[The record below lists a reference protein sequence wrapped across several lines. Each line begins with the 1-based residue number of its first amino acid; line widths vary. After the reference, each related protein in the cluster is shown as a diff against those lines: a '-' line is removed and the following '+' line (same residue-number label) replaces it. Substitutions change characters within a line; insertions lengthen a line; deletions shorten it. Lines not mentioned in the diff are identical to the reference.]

1 MSNTQEM
8 PPTLR
13 RAISLPLLVF
23 YGLGVTIGA
32 GIYVLVGATVAQA
45 GIYAPVSFL
54 VAAFVMLFSASS
66 FGELSGRFPQSA
78 GEAAYVE
85 AAFRIPSL
93 TVLTGALLLAA
104 GTISAAAIAVGCAGY
119 VALLVPLPLWMI
131 IALTVLFSGFIAAW
145 GIVESVRFSAVLT
158 VVEVLGLVVVVI
170 AGIWYQPD
178 IIIALPTVFPQ
189 PSDTPALTSI
199 GVASL
204 LAFFAFIGFDG
215 MVNVV
220 EETENPARNMPMG
233 IFITLMITTLLY
245 FSVAAVAVLLLPL
258 DDLGQS
264 AAPISLLYKS
274 LTGMSP
280 TAITLIAIAATLN
293 GVVIQAI
300 LSARIIYGMSNV
312 GRLPKGLAQLDAR
325 TRTPLL
331 ATGLVTVG
339 TLAFAL
345 LFPINILAERTSQV
359 VLVVFILINLA
370 LLRIKWRGDPAPD
383 GILIVPAIVP
393 AIGLVTCVAMLVGPI
408 FIG

>member
-131 IALTVLFSGFIAAW
+131 IALTVLF
-145 GIVESVRFSAVLT
+145 
-158 VVEVLGLVVVVI
+158 
-170 AGIWYQPD
+170 
-178 IIIALPTVFPQ
+178 
-189 PSDTPALTSI
+189 
-199 GVASL
+199 
-204 LAFFAFIGFDG
+204 
-215 MVNVV
+215 
-220 EETENPARNMPMG
+220 
-233 IFITLMITTLLY
+233 
-245 FSVAAVAVLLLPL
+245 
-258 DDLGQS
+258 
-264 AAPISLLYKS
+264 
-274 LTGMSP
+274 
-280 TAITLIAIAATLN
+280 
-293 GVVIQAI
+293 
-300 LSARIIYGMSNV
+300 
-312 GRLPKGLAQLDAR
+312 
-325 TRTPLL
+325 
-331 ATGLVTVG
+331 
-339 TLAFAL
+339 
-345 LFPINILAERTSQV
+345 
-359 VLVVFILINLA
+359 
-370 LLRIKWRGDPAPD
+370 
-383 GILIVPAIVP
+383 
-393 AIGLVTCVAMLVGPI
+393 
-408 FIG
+408 